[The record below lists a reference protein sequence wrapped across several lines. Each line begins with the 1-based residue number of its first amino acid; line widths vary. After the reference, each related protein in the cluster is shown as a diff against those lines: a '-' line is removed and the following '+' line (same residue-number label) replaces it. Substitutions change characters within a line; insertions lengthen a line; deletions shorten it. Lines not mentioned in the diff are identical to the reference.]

1 MAPSFDEPRRKTEMG
16 ISLTTLTANMRGLV
30 LLSLILGASSLCDAN
45 TVYNFNVTIG
55 PATAAGDIITDGT
68 LGTLSAGDILDWDI
82 TLSDSVN
89 TVVLTGPLSGNGSF
103 FAMSSPSLSAT
114 ANQLLFNFSTTGD
127 YAYFE
132 TGSTI
137 LCFSNDFSA
146 CGSVLGDESVQIVS
160 GIHLDDLFGV
170 QAIAEASTPE
180 PGCAL
185 LVAGGLAGLWLRK
198 RTRSA

>member
-89 TVVLTGPLSGNGSF
+89 TVVLTGPLSGNGS
-103 FAMSSPSLSAT
+103 
-114 ANQLLFNFSTTGD
+114 
-127 YAYFE
+127 
-132 TGSTI
+132 
-137 LCFSNDFSA
+137 
-146 CGSVLGDESVQIVS
+146 
-160 GIHLDDLFGV
+160 
-170 QAIAEASTPE
+170 
-180 PGCAL
+180 
-185 LVAGGLAGLWLRK
+185 
-198 RTRSA
+198 